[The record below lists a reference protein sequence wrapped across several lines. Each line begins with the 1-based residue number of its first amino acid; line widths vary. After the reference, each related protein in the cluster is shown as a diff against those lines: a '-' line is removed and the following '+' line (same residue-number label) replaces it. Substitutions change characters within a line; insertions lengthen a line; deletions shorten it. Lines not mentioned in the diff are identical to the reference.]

1 MGGQRPAPEVVTS
14 PEEEAAAPPGAL
26 GRNLKAALLVIGLI
40 GLALAARQ
48 ALRDAED
55 VALPG
60 PGALLVGFALT
71 RLALSCS
78 ARAWVALLGSPADPH
93 LVTGALY
100 QSQLVKYLPAGG
112 VVQAAGQVAMTATH
126 GIPVRRVSLAYLT
139 HAAATVAAGAAL
151 SAALVLSG
159 DLEPWARAASLLGLA
174 GLVLADR
181 RLLAWLLR
189 LARRVTA
196 RIPEPD
202 LLPDQGA
209 MLVALAWCVANHVLY
224 ASGFTVLLHAVDP
237 DVPVVTATLGYVL
250 SWVVGFLVLPL
261 PSGIGV
267 REAVLVAVVPGVA
280 TGPLLAASL
289 AQRLVAIAAEVVAA
303 ATNRAMRRFSR

>member
-1 MGGQRPAPEVVTS
+1 VTAPEGV
-14 PEEEAAAPPGAL
+14 AAPRGGLRRSA
-26 GRNLKAALLVIGLI
+26 KSVVLVLGLI
-40 GLALAARQ
+40 ALAVAARR
-48 ALRDAED
+48 ALRDAEG
-55 VALPG
+55 VTLPG
-60 PGALLVGFALT
+60 PGALVAGFVLT

-112 VVQAAGQVAMTATH
+112 LVQAAGQVAMTATH

-139 HAAATVAAGAAL
+139 HAASTVAAGSALGAAL
-151 SAALVLSG
+151 ALSG
-159 DLEPWARAASLLGLA
+159 DLEPWARAASLLGLG

-181 RLLAWLLR
+181 RLLAWLLA

-202 LLPDQGA
+202 LLPDQRS
-209 MLVALAWCVANHVLY
+209 MVVALAWCAANHVLY

-237 DVPVVTATLGYVL
+237 DIPVVTATLGYVL

-267 REAVLVAVVPGVA
+267 REAVLVAVVPGA
-280 TGPLLAASL
+280 AAGPLLAASL
-289 AQRLVAIAAEVVAA
+289 AQRLVAIAAEVAA
-303 ATNRAMRRFSR
+303 AGTNRAIRHFSR